1 MLMKPLSLLLTL
13 LFCLAVPQVLAA
25 PAHGTP
31 KADKKAKAAKK
42 VKKDKADKASNGK
55 ETKTKDDK
63 EAKGGEAAMKKALA
77 KLKYLTPKR
86 INPKARFIIYLES
99 GSKCANCNRE
109 MPKVVQ
115 EYKEMSEDGR
125 VDILLICH
133 DSNAADALGFM
144 KKYGAEFPVVLR
156 GDVSPETLPGYT
168 PCHGI
173 PDWHIVNADG
183 TLANP
188 GKGPVMEDWRLKT
201 IDKPARKLPPSPAG
215 E

>member
-1 MLMKPLSLLLTL
+1 MLMRPLSLLFTL
-13 LFCLAVPQVLAA
+13 LFCIAVPHILAA

-42 VKKDKADKASNGK
+42 VKKDKADKPKTAK
-55 ETKTKDDK
+55 EEKS
-63 EAKGGEAAMKKALA
+63 AEAAVKKAFS
-77 KLKYLTPKR
+77 KLNYLTPKR
-86 INPKARFIIYLES
+86 LNPKARYIIYLES

-133 DSNAADALGFM
+133 DGAAADALGFM

-156 GDVSPETLPGYT
+156 KDVSPETLPGFT

-188 GKGPVMEDWRLKT
+188 GKGPVLEDWRLKT
-201 IDKPARKLPPSPAG
+201 IDKPDRSKLTPPPPALQS
-215 E
+215 

>member
-1 MLMKPLSLLLTL
+1 MMGSMMKRLLIPFML
-13 LFCLAVPQVLAA
+13 LFCVALPQVQAA
-25 PAHGTP
+25 PAKGAP
-31 KADKKAKAAKK
+31 KAAKVKGEKKAKGAKKNAKGEKKADKEA
-42 VKKDKADKASNGK
+42 
-55 ETKTKDDK
+55 K

-133 DSNAADALGFM
+133 DNNAADALGFM

-156 GDVSPETLPGYT
+156 GDVSPENLPGYT

-201 IDKPARKLPPSPAG
+201 IDKPQRKLPPPPAG